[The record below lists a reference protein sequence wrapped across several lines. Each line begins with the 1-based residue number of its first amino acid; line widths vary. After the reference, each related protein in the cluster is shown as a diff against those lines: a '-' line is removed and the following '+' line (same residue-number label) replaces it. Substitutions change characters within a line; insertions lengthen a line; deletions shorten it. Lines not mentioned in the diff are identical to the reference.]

1 MDTFLPSDQCERKIK
16 LHNLFKEIAE
26 LSDFSLIPSLINHF
40 QKEFLNFQNQNDFF
54 VDFPSNKEKQ
64 KIYFGYRNFID
75 ALTWLY
81 VKEEDMQDNEHDPVG
96 RGFVFSTSQIV
107 KLLKIPK
114 GDLFALREVK
124 ELEENIHYIRE
135 NRNSKAAARYA
146 PILYNIE
153 LTCSRAWGISYKD
166 FCKPDFDLE
175 KHKKERTEEYYKNKR
190 GPWIPPHPSLKTL
203 ENND

>member
-40 QKEFLNFQNQNDFF
+40 QKESLNFQNQNDFF

-75 ALTWLY
+75 ALMWIY
-81 VKEEDMQDNEHDPVG
+81 VKEKDIPDNEHDPVG
-96 RGFVFSTSQIV
+96 KGFVFSTSQIV
-107 KLLKIPK
+107 KLLRIPK
-114 GDLFALREVK
+114 GDLFVARETK
-124 ELEENIHYIRE
+124 ELVEGIHYIRE

-146 PILYNIE
+146 PILYNIG
-153 LTCSRAWGISYKD
+153 LTCSKLYDISYNK
-166 FCKPDFDLE
+166 FCQPDFDLE
-175 KHKKERTEEYYKNKR
+175 EHKRKRTIKIFKEANK
-190 GPWIPPHPSLKTL
+190 IK
-203 ENND
+203 